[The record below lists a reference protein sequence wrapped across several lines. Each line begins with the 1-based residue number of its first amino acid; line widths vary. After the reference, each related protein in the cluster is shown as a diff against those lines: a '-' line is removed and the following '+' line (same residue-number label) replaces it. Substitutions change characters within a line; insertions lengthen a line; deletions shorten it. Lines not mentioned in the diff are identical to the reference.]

1 MTDAARPVTVR
12 PMKLILHW
20 LLSAAC
26 IVVVAYFVPG
36 IKVSGITAALIAAVV
51 VGLVNATVG
60 VLLKAITLPLRW
72 LTLGLFSLVINAL
85 MLMLAAALVPG
96 FTVSGF
102 VPAFLGAILLAVLH
116 WLIDQFMS
124 DNKKS

>member
-1 MTDAARPVTVR
+1 
-12 PMKLILHW
+12 MKLILHW